1 VERTRVH
8 HRFTHVAQANLV
20 ATAVLDCEC
29 NAGCERNMA
38 AHDSMSAKE
47 VDLLVEQVHG
57 ATLAAHYSI
66 LAAEQLGHDTARA
79 HAPCESRTV
88 IAVGG
93 DHVVVRPQHCKRAGG
108 YSFLPVIQVAE
119 TTDLAQCVR
128 LGRALLEATLQ
139 KHGTQKLQVRF
150 AIVVLCRTRSSLAH
164 CTSPGLARRAR
175 CGLGSAGLLRGL
187 RRARP

>member
-1 VERTRVH
+1 LEDVVDGRRTLQGRSHAVAVVLDEIHHGQLPQAGHVQRLVERTRVH

-20 ATAVLDCEC
+20 ATAVLDYEC

-47 VDLLVEQVHG
+47 VDLLVEQVPG
-57 ATLAAHYSI
+57 ATVAAHYSI

-139 KHGTQKLQVRF
+139 K
-150 AIVVLCRTRSSLAH
+150 
-164 CTSPGLARRAR
+164 
-175 CGLGSAGLLRGL
+175 
-187 RRARP
+187 